1 MRNEK
6 LIQIKMVETQIIGIG
21 KRAGEGEEGNVK
33 DAEIKSEKQK
43 TGMFEF
49 TDLEIKSAVDMAS
62 LD

>member
-1 MRNEK
+1 
-6 LIQIKMVETQIIGIG
+6 MVETQIIGIG